1 MGRFSPIIAFGLWLG
16 LWVVCASV
24 THIVQRIRTSPQPT
38 LRGRIAAQ
46 SLSWYGMMLAH
57 MGVAVF
63 IFGVTVVKGYE
74 RELDL
79 RMSPGDKVSLGGHEF
94 VFRGAREVQ
103 GPNYVAMRG
112 EFEVRK
118 AGTGSPLIM
127 HPEKRIYHA
136 TGMTMTEADIDW
148 GVFRD
153 LYVSLGEPVD
163 DGAWG
168 VRVYHK
174 PLVDWIWGGCFLM
187 ALGGLLAIGDRR
199 YRPRKVAA
207 PQGAALEAARA

>member
-1 MGRFSPIIAFGLWLG
+1 MGRFSAVIAFGLWLG
-16 LWVVCASV
+16 LWVVFASIA
-24 THIVQRIRTSPQPT
+24 HMFRRIRNSPQPT

-46 SLSWYGMMLAH
+46 PLSWYGMMLAH
-57 MGVAVF
+57 IGVAVF

-79 RMSPGDKVSLGGHEF
+79 RMAPGDKVALGGHEF
-94 VFRGAREVQ
+94 TFKGAKEVQ
-103 GPNYVAMRG
+103 GPNYVAMQG
-112 EFEVRK
+112 EFDVRK
-118 AGTGSPLIM
+118 IGGGTALVLR
-127 HPEKRIYHA
+127 PEKRIYHA

-163 DGAWG
+163 NGAWG

-187 ALGGLLAIGDRR
+187 AIGGLLAIGDRR
-199 YRPRKVAA
+199 YRPRKAA
-207 PQGAALEAARA
+207 VPQGAAAQAARA